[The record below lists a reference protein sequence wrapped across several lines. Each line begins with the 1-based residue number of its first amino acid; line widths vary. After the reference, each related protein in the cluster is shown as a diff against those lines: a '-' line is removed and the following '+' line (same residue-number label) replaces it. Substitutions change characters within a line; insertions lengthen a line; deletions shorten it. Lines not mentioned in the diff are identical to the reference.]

1 MKRSLLTACAAL
13 ALVYALPLCTLGL
26 EGGEKEENP
35 PASPS
40 AETAAQPTASPEET
54 GESYDERV
62 HITLLRDGQVEELA
76 LGDYLEGVL
85 AAEMPAS
92 FPPEALK
99 AQAVAAR
106 TYTLYKLNAYEQG
119 VTIPDTHQGAQLCD
133 DFTHCKAYVN
143 LEENQQTLWGDQA
156 QEYREAIREAVES
169 TDGMVVTYEDQAI
182 AAVFHAASSGKTEDA
197 LDVWGTSH
205 PYLVSVDSPGEEAC
219 PNYYGT
225 VSITPQEFAQKFWE
239 KHPEA
244 NFNDPPQGW
253 FRDSQRSQTGGII
266 HVLVGGVRVSGSEIR
281 TLLGLNSTNFTL
293 QASDSALVFSTVGYG
308 HGVGLSQYGARELAL
323 EGKTFDEILK
333 WYYKGTEI
341 LLQN

>member
-1 MKRSLLTACAAL
+1 MKRSLLAACAAL
-13 ALVYALPLCTLGL
+13 ALVYALPLCTLGAAK
-26 EGGEKEENP
+26 EKKPEQAASP
-35 PASPS
+35 ASPAAPASPS
-40 AETAAQPTASPEET
+40 GQKQ
-54 GESYDERV
+54 GFGSYDGRIR
-62 HITLLRDGQVEELA
+62 ITLLREGQVEELT
-76 LGDYLEGVL
+76 LGDYLKGVL

-119 VTIPDTHQGAQLCD
+119 VPLPPSHQGAQLCD
-133 DFTHCKAYVN
+133 DCTHCKAYVD
-143 LEENQQTLWGDQA
+143 LPSSRQLLWGQKA
-156 QEYREAIREAVES
+156 GAYEKAIRDGVEE
-169 TDGMVVTYEDQAI
+169 TDGMVVTYEGQAI

-205 PYLVSVDSPGEEAC
+205 PYLSSVDSPGEEAC
-219 PNYYGT
+219 PQYRGT
-225 VSITPQEFAQKFWE
+225 VSIAPREFAEKFWQ

-266 HVLVGGVRVSGSEIR
+266 HVLVGGVRVSGAELR
-281 TLLGLNSTNFTL
+281 TLLGLHSTNFTL
-293 QASDSALVFSTVGYG
+293 QASDEALVFSTVGYG
-308 HGVGLSQYGARELAL
+308 HGVGMSQYGARALAL
-323 EGKTFDEILK
+323 AGKTFDQILQ

-341 LLQN
+341 LVQN